1 MPRRQHVPEQDFEQ
15 GAEPARRQQA
25 MYRQGRRQ
33 AERLVHV
40 HLGRRER
47 LHDMERPA
55 LRPLLEQLHSRH
67 DTRCGEGREIRRVH
81 GGKGTGESGRQTL
94 LQDNP

>member
-15 GAEPARRQQA
+15 GTGSARRQQA
-25 MYRQGRRQ
+25 VHCQGRRQ

-40 HLGRRER
+40 RFRRQER
-47 LHDMERPA
+47 IHDMERPA

-67 DTRCGEGREIRRVH
+67 DTRCCEGGEVCGFYGSERACEC
-81 GGKGTGESGRQTL
+81 GRQTL